1 MFSRRQALARQS
13 LSIISS
19 QLVQSGY
26 LQNVVEFCVG
36 VPFER
41 IKVRAKSPSDEL
53 RLLGYESDI
62 LSQSIE
68 IDLVDLNSVVEYNTG
83 CWNRAE
89 QS

>member
-1 MFSRRQALARQS
+1 MPFKR
-13 LSIISS
+13 I
-19 QLVQSGY
+19 
-26 LQNVVEFCVG
+26 EVG
-36 VPFER
+36 
-41 IKVRAKSPSDEL
+41 AKSPSDEL

-68 IDLVDLNSVVEYNTG
+68 IDLVDLNSVVEDSTG